1 MYSIEVA
8 TLDDYKKIATFAT
21 ESGKPDYQ
29 MLKDSI
35 MSKLVVDGEIVAL
48 AGFKDMMLPDDNGDT
63 KEWRVLACMFRR
75 DLVKYT
81 KTVVKAGR
89 EYLKTI
95 SGKPILALAVSDN
108 KVFTRFIE
116 FMEFTDTKELVKSE
130 DSDIMYRMY
139 VRL

>member
-8 TLDDYKKIATFAT
+8 TLDDYKEIAAFAT

-29 MLKDSI
+29 MLKGSI
-35 MSKLVVDGEIVAL
+35 LSKLIIDGEIIAL
-48 AGFKDMMLPDDNGDT
+48 AGFKDMFLPDDDGNI

-75 DLVKYT
+75 DVKKHT

-116 FMEFTDTKELVKSE
+116 FMKFKDTKELVKSE
-130 DSDIMYRMY
+130 ESDIMYRMY